1 MKEISKRL
9 YPHLYEFFQLGA
21 GVTEEG
27 RKYQETYR
35 KLIFEESKDRY
46 YISEVRC
53 ELGTDKDIH
62 MLESKLH
69 FGDGED
75 PFFF

>member
-1 MKEISKRL
+1 MRVISKKL
-9 YPHLYEFFQLGA
+9 YPHLHEFFRLGA

-35 KLIFEESKDRY
+35 RLIFEESQDRY
-46 YISEVRC
+46 FISEVRC

-62 MLESKLH
+62 ISYV
-69 FGDGED
+69 
-75 PFFF
+75 